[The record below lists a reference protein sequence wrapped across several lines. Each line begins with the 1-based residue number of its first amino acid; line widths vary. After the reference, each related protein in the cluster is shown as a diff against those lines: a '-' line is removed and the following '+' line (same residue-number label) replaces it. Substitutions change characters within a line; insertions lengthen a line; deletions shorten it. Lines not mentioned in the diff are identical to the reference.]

1 MFDWLYRLAG
11 KGVKSRSIE
20 KLVNLPEIVFID
32 NREKLDVLRRKFN
45 PADYVFVHA
54 PDIAEKFGEEKKFK
68 KIKVN
73 AYTISKNTVQNAMA
87 ELYSSQA
94 ILGDR
99 YSQTLASLED
109 SIKESAAQ
117 KEQSMARLSA
127 AAGMAS
133 GIDEIQTRA
142 IIEQIIS
149 STYEVP
155 EYLMREG
162 IQNAYGSSADKQNNR
177 IDVYVDREQRLVRFD
192 DLGRGMSR
200 EEINDAFFNIYRS
213 INEALSH
220 APGKFGIGVLSF
232 FGLKYDYVRVDS
244 QPEFG
249 IGGMTEV
256 ESNLYRDSE
265 FMPSTRARG
274 TSVEIKFAND
284 SPVNFDLLE
293 KILYEDC
300 SFIDTPLYLHSG
312 GQVWKM

>member
-213 INEALSH
+213 IN
-220 APGKFGIGVLSF
+220 
-232 FGLKYDYVRVDS
+232 
-244 QPEFG
+244 
-249 IGGMTEV
+249 
-256 ESNLYRDSE
+256 
-265 FMPSTRARG
+265 
-274 TSVEIKFAND
+274 
-284 SPVNFDLLE
+284 
-293 KILYEDC
+293 
-300 SFIDTPLYLHSG
+300 
-312 GQVWKM
+312 